1 MKKSESDIDY
11 SESDFLVSGDTT
23 ANLKFKL
30 SDNNIK

>member
-23 ANLKFKL
+23 SKFKL
-30 SDNNIK
+30 PDNNIK